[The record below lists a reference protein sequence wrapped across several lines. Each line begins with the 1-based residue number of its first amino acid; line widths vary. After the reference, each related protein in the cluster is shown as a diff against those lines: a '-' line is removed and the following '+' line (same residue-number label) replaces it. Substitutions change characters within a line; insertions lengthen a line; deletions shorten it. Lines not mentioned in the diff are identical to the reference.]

1 MIKPNDSLCDDV
13 EMYSL
18 GGLDAE
24 ATQQFEHHL
33 SHCQQCR
40 EMVEELQPIITR
52 FPLAVDSVEPPAGM
66 KQRILAA
73 VLQSA
78 PTPVPMSTLTAAD
91 ADESIRPE
99 RQVSSDNQASSPI
112 DSNSEDKAG
121 SEKAAHRP
129 GVVPLRAAAGEAGA
143 ADKDPSPSQTEQR
156 TVALQAQLRKRWVAR
171 VMTGVAASFVILSGF
186 LLQQVNQLSNETA
199 DLTSQLEQLQQQIA
213 ASDSPAAASQVNGV
227 VSLKP
232 AEAGIVA
239 EGRATISVDS
249 KGMHLIVQVEQL
261 PKLQGDEAF
270 QVWLLKDGK
279 PVNAGTFLPNE
290 GVGALY
296 FTFNPDDY
304 DQIAITQEPDANGVE
319 PRGSMVLAGA
329 LSQSEKS
336 NS

>member
-1 MIKPNDSLCDDV
+1 MIKPNDSLCEDV

-33 SHCQQCR
+33 SHCQRCR
-40 EMVEELQPIITR
+40 EMVEELQPIISR
-52 FPLAVDSVEPPAGM
+52 FPHAVESVEPPAGM

-78 PTPVPMSTLTAAD
+78 PTSAPMSTLTAAD
-91 ADESIRPE
+91 ESSNPEHYGSGNNQVGSEEPAPRPE
-99 RQVSSDNQASSPI
+99 FI
-112 DSNSEDKAG
+112 
-121 SEKAAHRP
+121 
-129 GVVPLRAAAGEAGA
+129 PLRTATL
-143 ADKDPSPSQTEQR
+143 QT
-156 TVALQAQLRKRWVAR
+156 QLRKRWVTR

-186 LLQQVNQLSNETA
+186 LLQQVNQLSHETA
-199 DLTSQLEQLQQQIA
+199 DLTSQLEQLKQQIA

-232 AEAGIVA
+232 TEAGIVA

-270 QVWLLKDGK
+270 QVWLLKEGK

-336 NS
+336 SS

>member
-1 MIKPNDSLCDDV
+1 MIKPNDSFCDDV

-40 EMVEELQPIITR
+40 EMVEELQPLISQ
-52 FPLAVDSVEPPAGM
+52 FPLAVESVEPPAGM

-91 ADESIRPE
+91 ESIRPE
-99 RQVSSDNQASSPI
+99 RQESSDNQASSPI
-112 DSNSEDKAG
+112 DSNSENKAD
-121 SEKAAHRP
+121 SEKSAHRP

-143 ADKDPSPSQTEQR
+143 ADKRPSPSQTEQR
-156 TVALQAQLRKRWVAR
+156 TAALQAQLRKRWVAR
-171 VMTGVAASFVILSGF
+171 LVTGVAASLVILSGF

-199 DLTSQLEQLQQQIA
+199 DLTSQLEQLKQQIA

-270 QVWLLKDGK
+270 QVWLLKEGK

-336 NS
+336 SS